1 MKYRDPRKYAS
12 GFGLLEVIIMLAIST
27 FCIHTL
33 FTYVLRFNHY
43 TCEHKQKLYHAIHVS
58 SVIELIARDI
68 AASLASTYADGIYTL
83 ICKDKIIKL
92 QYKNKKILRAEGD
105 FSVMK
110 KWHSIA
116 HDVTDFS
123 ITALSGSISYATVLL
138 KTSLKSYV
146 RIVRVS
152 YADVVH

>member
-1 MKYRDPRKYAS
+1 MKYRDGCKYAS
-12 GFGLLEVIIMLAIST
+12 GFGVLEVIIMLAIST

-33 FTYVLRFNHY
+33 FTYVLRLNHY

-83 ICKDKIIKL
+83 IGRDKIIKL

-105 FSVMK
+105 FGVMK

-116 HDVTDFS
+116 HNVTDFS
-123 ITALSGSISYATVLL
+123 ITTMSGSISYATVLL